1 MKPVQDTFHDKLVA
15 TYQSLEAS
23 ILNRVLAEYG
33 IASPAS
39 REQIIAGFLFEQG
52 VMLDQ
57 FWFEEDGKRWYPG
70 VFFGTRPH
78 GEIDAATV
86 YLPSKEYGM
95 NFHEYAHGAA
105 SWAIENEELPDA
117 IKVGNE

>member
-1 MKPVQDTFHDKLVA
+1 MKLSQEVLHDTLVA
-15 TYQSLEAS
+15 TYQSVEAS

-33 IASPAS
+33 INEPAR
-39 REQIIAGFLFEQG
+39 REEIIAGFLFEQG

-57 FWFEEDGKRWYPG
+57 CWFEEDGKRWYPG

-78 GEIDAATV
+78 NEIQAATV
-86 YLPSKEYGM
+86 YLPSEEYGM

-105 SWAIENEELPDA
+105 SWAIENEEKSDA